1 MELED
6 FIKKY
11 KIEINALN
19 FGEVY
24 RLANLGLNNVG
35 KLTELFYKLGVDPLK
50 TLDYVPEYFLFASS
64 ITSFVIPDHIKK
76 IENSAF
82 NSCADLINI
91 KIGDRVVSIGFLAF
105 YNCSSLTSIT
115 ISNSVT
121 SIGSYAFSG
130 CSSLTSVTIPDRVTS
145 IGEFAFSGCSS
156 LTEIIYTGTKEQWS
170 SLQKNKLWQANPSIK
185 KIICVDGEINL
196 N

>member
-11 KIEINALN
+11 KIEINALD

-24 RLANLGLNNVG
+24 RLANLSLSNVG

-64 ITSFVIPDHIKK
+64 ITSFVIPDHIKR
-76 IENSAF
+76 IENGAF

-91 KIGDRVVSIGFLAF
+91 KIGDSVASIGFLAF
-105 YNCSSLTSIT
+105 SGCSALTSVTIPNSVTSIESYVFFGCRSLTSIT
-115 ISNSVT
+115 IPNS
-121 SIGSYAFSG
+121 
-130 CSSLTSVTIPDRVTS
+130 VTS

-170 SLQKNKLWQANPSIK
+170 SLQKNKLWQARYKQKSK
-185 KIICVDGEINL
+185 D
-196 N
+196 

>member
-130 CSSLTSVTIPDRVTS
+130 CSSLT
-145 IGEFAFSGCSS
+145 
-156 LTEIIYTGTKEQWS
+156 EIIYTGTKEQWS